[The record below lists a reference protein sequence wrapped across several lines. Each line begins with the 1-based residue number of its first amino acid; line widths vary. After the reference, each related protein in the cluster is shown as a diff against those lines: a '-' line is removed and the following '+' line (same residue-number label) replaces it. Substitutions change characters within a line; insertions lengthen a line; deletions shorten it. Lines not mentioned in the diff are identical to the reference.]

1 VLSDEQKVVC
11 QQAVQVFGR
20 RWQVLKVVE
29 ELREL
34 ATELEAAAHG
44 LGTTLERIVDERA
57 DVEIMLY
64 QLDTLILPGMA
75 SQVPHRIPAKIEKLK
90 GYMEVG
96 R

>member
-1 VLSDEQKVVC
+1 MLTDEQKEVC
-11 QQAVQVFGR
+11 KLAVGHFGR

-34 ATELEAAAHG
+34 ADELEAAARG
-44 LGTTLERIVDERA
+44 LGTTLERVVDERA

-64 QLDTLILPGMA
+64 QLDALILPGMA

-90 GYMEVG
+90 GYMGVG